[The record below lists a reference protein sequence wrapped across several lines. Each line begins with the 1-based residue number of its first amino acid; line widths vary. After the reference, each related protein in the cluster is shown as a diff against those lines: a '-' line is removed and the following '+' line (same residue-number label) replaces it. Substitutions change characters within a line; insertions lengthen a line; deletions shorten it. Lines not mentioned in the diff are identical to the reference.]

1 MIFLGR
7 AACGDRNS
15 MTASTVHM
23 NDINDITLQR
33 GAFDELYVN
42 TKVTTTWDGQIPD
55 EWDFDTRIHAG
66 FNGDLFGG
74 NVDYTAEIVS
84 TILVKRRMKGTLQ
97 WQSYFEIP
105 IESNED
111 FDFIRNDY
119 LCRNGYEYEYC
130 LVPTLNGV
138 EGEYSSNHN
147 ISTIKSEFDGVFV
160 IEKDMAYHS
169 VINTSV
175 EIARNFATSVVET
188 KGRRRPIVFYNGD
201 TNYREFSVEATFV
214 QFDPDTC
221 QFDFTRND
229 SFREQVDDFLTD
241 KKAKILK
248 SEDGYM
254 ALVSISDSPISHSVD
269 DFKELVTTEFTA
281 YETGDC
287 DDVTDLYYNNI
298 IDCDY
303 DVNRSIQSR
312 IYMG

>member
-84 TILVKRRMKGTLQ
+84 TVLVKRRMKGTLQ

-147 ISTIKSEFDGVFV
+147 ISTILSEFDGVFI

-175 EIARNFATSVVET
+175 EIARNFASSVIET

-201 TNYREFSVEATFV
+201 TNYREFNVEATFV